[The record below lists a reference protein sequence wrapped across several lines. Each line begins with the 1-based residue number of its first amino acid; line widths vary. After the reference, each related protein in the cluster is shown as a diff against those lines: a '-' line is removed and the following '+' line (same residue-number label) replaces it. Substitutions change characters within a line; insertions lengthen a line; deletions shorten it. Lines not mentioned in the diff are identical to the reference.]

1 LKSNKSHLS
10 ILTTA
15 KSLFWKYGI
24 RRVSVEEICKEAGVS
39 KMTFYRLFSNKVEV
53 AKAVLVTVM
62 NENMD
67 KYRNI
72 MLQDIS
78 FTEKINQLIKLKY
91 DGTLEMS
98 QEFFSE
104 VYQTDEMNLR
114 ELLVEYQKNGLDAFM
129 ADLKNA
135 QEQGWIKEGIKPEFI
150 LYILNKINEMLLDKN
165 LTSIYTST
173 HEAIMA
179 LTNFFFYGIIQKR
192 H

>member
-15 KSLFWKYGI
+15 KSLFWKHGI

-39 KMTFYRLFSNKVEV
+39 KMTFYRLFSNKGEV

-104 VYQTDEMNLR
+104 VYQSDEMNMR

-135 QEQGWIKEGIKPEFI
+135 QEQGWIKEDIKPEFI
-150 LYILNKINEMLLDKN
+150 LYILNKINEMLLDKK
-165 LTSIYTST
+165 LLSIYTST
-173 HEAIMA
+173 HETIMA

-192 H
+192 D

>member
-1 LKSNKSHLS
+1 
-10 ILTTA
+10 
-15 KSLFWKYGI
+15 
-24 RRVSVEEICKEAGVS
+24 
-39 KMTFYRLFSNKVEV
+39 
-53 AKAVLVTVM
+53 
-62 NENMD
+62 MD

-104 VYQTDEMNLR
+104 VYQSDEMNMR

-135 QEQGWIKEGIKPEFI
+135 QEQGWIKEDIKPEFI
-150 LYILNKINEMLLDKN
+150 LYILNKINEMLLDKK
-165 LTSIYTST
+165 LLSIYTST
-173 HEAIMA
+173 HETIMA

-192 H
+192 D